1 MAGGEITIKYFN
13 NVTNRG
19 FKLIQFKDAYDELCD
34 IQESS
39 NIEPHIWLGTHSP
52 NPKILAS
59 KLDPNKTGWV
69 DYQIPSDILIS
80 HRMHLNRK
88 QCISLGLKLLKFG
101 IFEKL

>member
-13 NVTNRG
+13 NITNRG
-19 FKLIQFKDAYDELCD
+19 FKLIQFKDTYDELCD

-59 KLDPNKTGWV
+59 KLDPNKIGWV

-88 QCISLGLKLLKFG
+88 QCISLGLKLLKYG